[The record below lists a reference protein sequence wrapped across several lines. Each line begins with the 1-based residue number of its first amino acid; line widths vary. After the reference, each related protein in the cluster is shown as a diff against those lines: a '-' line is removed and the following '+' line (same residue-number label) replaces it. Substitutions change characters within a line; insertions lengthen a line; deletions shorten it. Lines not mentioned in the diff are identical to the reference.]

1 MGRAVPGRY
10 ERTRLACRRI
20 TLWTSVALL
29 LMVVATGAQPAQPNR
44 TCAIDMG
51 SNTFRRIVAS
61 FAGGRYTP
69 ISLDKKALGVGDDVT
84 RNGRVSDA
92 KLAEI
97 DATLREFKAACVK
110 DGLPKV
116 VAVGTAAFRDAANG
130 SRVVE
135 IASQHQIDMEI
146 ATAERESTLAYLVGS
161 LGEDGLAVID
171 NGSRTIELVAQQGGV
186 RQHSVSNLGYRVAY
200 EQFFASAK
208 DASAAVAR
216 FRQVLGEEA
225 TKATFMRGRK
235 KLVGVEFGDMIEVLF
250 EKGAVEGRVLST
262 KDLKGKLDEITRLDE
277 GGFAALKLRNDID
290 RALPRLVAAT
300 VFTEMLGYD
309 AIELT
314 GRELGAGLIIEAG
327 QRR

>member
-1 MGRAVPGRY
+1 MTVAAV
-10 ERTRLACRRI
+10 
-20 TLWTSVALL
+20 
-29 LMVVATGAQPAQPNR
+29 AQPAQPNR
-44 TCAIDMG
+44 TCAIDLG

-61 FAGGRYTP
+61 FDRGRYTP

-97 DATLREFKAACVK
+97 DATLREFKAACVH
-110 DGLPKV
+110 DGLQQV

-130 SRVVE
+130 ARVVE
-135 IASQHQIDMEI
+135 IASRHQIDMEI

-200 EQFFASAK
+200 EQFFAPAK
-208 DASAAVAR
+208 NLPAALAL
-216 FRQVLGEEA
+216 FRQVLEEEA
-225 TKATFMRGRK
+225 AKAPFMRGRK
-235 KLVGVEFGDMIEVLF
+235 KLVGVEFGDMIEVFFGESL
-250 EKGAVEGRVLST
+250 VDGRVLSVQ
-262 KDLKGKLDEITRLDE
+262 DLKGRLDDLARLDE
-277 GGFAALKLRNDID
+277 GGFAALKLRKEID
-290 RALPRLVAAT
+290 RALPRLAAAT
-300 VFTEMLGYD
+300 LFAEMLGYD

-314 GRELGAGLIIEAG
+314 DRELGAGLVIEAG

>member
-1 MGRAVPGRY
+1 
-10 ERTRLACRRI
+10 
-20 TLWTSVALL
+20 
-29 LMVVATGAQPAQPNR
+29 MVVATGAQPAQPNR

-216 FRQVLGEEA
+216 FRHVLGEEA
-225 TKATFMRGRK
+225 TRATFMRGRK
-235 KLVGVEFGDMIEVLF
+235 KLVGVEFSDMIEVLF
-250 EKGAVEGRVLST
+250 EKGAVESRVLSI
-262 KDLKGKLDEITRLDE
+262 KDLKGKLDDITRLDE

-314 GRELGAGLIIEAG
+314 ERELGAGLIIEAG

>member
-10 ERTRLACRRI
+10 KRTPQASQWIALA
-20 TLWTSVALL
+20 TAVALL
-29 LMVVATGAQPAQPNR
+29 AIVPAPAAQPNR

-61 FAGGRYTP
+61 FDRGRYIP

-84 RNGRVSDA
+84 KHGRVSDA

-97 DATLREFKAACVK
+97 DATLKEFKAACDK
-110 DGLPKV
+110 DGLPEV

-130 SRVVE
+130 ARVAG
-135 IASQHQIDMEI
+135 IAAEHQIDMEI
-146 ATAERESTLAYLVGS
+146 ATPERESALAYLVGS

-171 NGSRTIELVAQQGGV
+171 NGSRTIELVAQQGGE
-186 RQHSVSNLGYRVAY
+186 RRHSVSNLGYRVAY

-208 DASAAVAR
+208 DISTAVAR
-216 FRQVLGEEA
+216 FRHVLEEEA
-225 TKATFMRGRK
+225 ARAPFMRGRK
-235 KLVGVEFGDMIEVLF
+235 KLVGVEFGDLIEVLF
-250 EKGAVEGRVLST
+250 EKGAVDGRVLSIN
-262 KDLKGKLDEITRLDE
+262 DLKGKLADLTRLDE
-277 GGFAALKLRNDID
+277 SGFAELKLRKDID

-300 VFTEMLGYD
+300 VFAEMLGYD
-309 AIELT
+309 AMELT
-314 GRELGAGLIIEAG
+314 DRELGAGLVIEAG

>member
-1 MGRAVPGRY
+1 
-10 ERTRLACRRI
+10 
-20 TLWTSVALL
+20 
-29 LMVVATGAQPAQPNR
+29 MVVATAAQPAQPNR
-44 TCAIDMG
+44 TCALDMG

-61 FAGGRYTP
+61 FDRGRYTP
-69 ISLDKKALGVGDDVT
+69 ISQDKKALGVGDDVT

-110 DGLPKV
+110 DGLPQV

-130 SRVVE
+130 ARVVE

-146 ATAERESTLAYLVGS
+146 ATAERESALAYLVGS
-161 LGEDGLAVID
+161 LGADGLAVID

-200 EQFFASAK
+200 EQFFAPAK
-208 DASAAVAR
+208 EASTAVAR
-216 FRQVLGEEA
+216 FRQLLEEEA
-225 TKATFMRGRK
+225 ARATFMRGRK

-250 EKGAVEGRVLST
+250 EKGAVDGRVLSM
-262 KDLKGKLDEITRLDE
+262 KDLRGKLDDITRLDE
-277 GGFAALKLRNDID
+277 GGFAALKLRKDID

-300 VFTEMLGYD
+300 VFAEMLGYD

-314 GRELGAGLIIEAG
+314 DRELGAGLIIEAG

>member
-1 MGRAVPGRY
+1 
-10 ERTRLACRRI
+10 
-20 TLWTSVALL
+20 
-29 LMVVATGAQPAQPNR
+29 MVVATAAQPAQPNR

-61 FAGGRYTP
+61 FDRGRYTP

-110 DGLPKV
+110 DGLPQV

-130 SRVVE
+130 ARVVE

-200 EQFFASAK
+200 EQFFAPAK

-225 TKATFMRGRK
+225 ARATFMRGRK

-250 EKGAVEGRVLST
+250 EKGAVDGRVLSI
-262 KDLKGKLDEITRLDE
+262 KDLKGKLDDITRLDE
-277 GGFAALKLRNDID
+277 SGFAALKLRKDID

-300 VFTEMLGYD
+300 VFAEMLGYD

-314 GRELGAGLIIEAG
+314 DRELGAGLVIEAG